1 MSEADLRRLL
11 AALERVAVVLEQI
24 RNKIPPME
32 GGLQSAAD
40 FPEVKQ

>member
-32 GGLQSAAD
+32 VEGLTAAD
-40 FPEVKQ
+40 LPEAKQ